1 MSRVQKIS
9 QMGEEHAD
17 KVKCNSLIIYPLCFF
32 LAMNPVGFIDPII
45 SVRAFE
51 WTYDMQPSQPWIF
64 QPENL
69 QRREGLAWLNPN

>member
-51 WTYDMQPSQPWIF
+51 
-64 QPENL
+64 
-69 QRREGLAWLNPN
+69 